1 MATNSA
7 NASQNLNASCIGV
20 KRGLFEL
27 GCLGPSLA
35 IILIL
40 TFLKRRESY
49 KLSSCN
55 GYPGLVIPINFLRSS
70 KSNRFAIAATFGAT
84 ASTCLVIFVNPN
96 LDNFFPED
104 SHPWVKVIQGLVS
117 VLVYG
122 IVFYPFFA
130 CLTTT
135 YKLIGS
141 LMGFVYAAIRFA
153 FELVFIF
160 QCGSYYDEN
169 KRKDMYL
176 RVLPLLPILCCLLFI
191 LLRFAVLLG
200 VQVRK
205 HWISNSSCG
214 TCVRDLISTQLQKV
228 PVSDSDADILLN
240 GNTEIE
246 HVSRL
251 LNLDRNKT
259 ASDVKG
265 FRKLLYC
272 IYQPRPDFKFS
283 TQFVSTLIVAGIIL
297 FQIAIAYVAYA
308 CFIRPD
314 QIKGVLSKC
323 VSEPDP
329 KRCENSLN
337 TILGFVDGAWILC
350 LLISVILLLHFMKCH
365 RDHVLQ
371 LYRGERRFFQDVS
384 VSPVMLVGR
393 SLRFSGYQIAHTLI
407 GFLCLLTPIVVIAL
421 IAGVITAF
429 PYNPY
434 VQILLEGLKQLA
446 LNFLP
451 TVVFAVVMW
460 LFQLFLSFFVFSD
473 RDFSITTIT
482 VDNRQLFSI
491 ASYFFFFYNIILGFI
506 AGFIRILKGLLL
518 GIIFMARIDRACLM
532 QGYQTWDKAF
542 VAYLGFLNVLVAHS
556 HPVMLVFC
564 HLLINRDSDLW
575 LEESLPRTE
584 SSGTLQEESYG
595 EGIVR
600 LRRVTRFSQKA
611 ANRWLLAVMLLR
623 NPSLLRYRRQG
634 SVTRFVDMRSKRIN
648 SPVGIRV

>member
-1 MATNSA
+1 MASNSA
-7 NASQNLNASCIGV
+7 NASQNLNATCIGV

-55 GYPGLVIPINFLRSS
+55 GHPGLVIPINFLRSS

-84 ASTCLVIFVNPN
+84 ASTCLVLFVDPN

-130 CLTTT
+130 CLTTK

-141 LMGFVYAAIRFA
+141 LMGFLYATIRFA

-160 QCGSYYDEN
+160 PCGSHADEE
-169 KRKDMYL
+169 KRKLQFFDL
-176 RVLPLLPILCCLLFI
+176 LSLLPMLCCLLFI

-205 HWISNSSCG
+205 HWLSNSTCG
-214 TCVRDLISTQLQKV
+214 TCLKGVT
-228 PVSDSDADILLN
+228 VSEADADVILN

-251 LNLDRNKT
+251 VNLERNKT

-297 FQIAIAYVAYA
+297 FEIAILCLYISELFKKMVH
-308 CFIRPD
+308 
-314 QIKGVLSKC
+314 QLC
-323 VSEPDP
+323 VSEKDP
-329 KRCENSLN
+329 NSCDNVWN
-337 TILGFVDGAWILC
+337 TVVGFVDGGWVLC
-350 LLISVILLLHFMKCH
+350 LLISIILLLHFIKCH
-365 RDHVLQ
+365 RDHVFQ
-371 LYRGERRFFQDVS
+371 LYRGERKFCQNVF
-384 VSPVMLVGR
+384 VSPVMLVGK
-393 SLRFSGYQIAHTLI
+393 SLRFSGYQIAHTII
-407 GFLCLLTPIVVIAL
+407 GFCCLLLPMVIISC
-421 IAGVITAF
+421 IAGLVVVFSDT
-429 PYNPY
+429 PL
-434 VQILLEGLKQLA
+434 VQIMFMYLRDVA
-446 LNFLP
+446 LGILP
-451 TVVFAVVMW
+451 TVVLAAAMW

-473 RDFSITTIT
+473 RGFSNTTIT

-491 ASYFFFFYNIILGFI
+491 ASYFFFFYNIILGFL
-506 AGFIRILKGLLL
+506 AALIRILKGLLL
-518 GIIFMARIDRACLM
+518 GIIFMARIDRTYLM
-532 QGYQTWDKAF
+532 AGYETWDKAF

-564 HLLINRDSDLW
+564 HLLINRDIGLW
-575 LEESLPRTE
+575 LEESFPRTE
-584 SSGTLQEESYG
+584 SSVTLQEERYG
-595 EGIVR
+595 QGLVR
-600 LRRVTRFSQKA
+600 RRRLARFSRKA
-611 ANRWLLAVMLLR
+611 ANRWLLAVLLLR

-634 SVTRFVDMRSKRIN
+634 SGVTRFVDRSASIN
-648 SPVGIRV
+648 SAEGVRI